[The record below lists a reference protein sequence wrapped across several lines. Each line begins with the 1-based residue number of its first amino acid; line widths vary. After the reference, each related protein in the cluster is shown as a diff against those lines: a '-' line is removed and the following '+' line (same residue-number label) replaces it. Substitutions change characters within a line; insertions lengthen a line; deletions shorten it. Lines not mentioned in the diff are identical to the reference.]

1 MDARPSADDP
11 CLRKRIG
18 RTMADFDE
26 TSRKLTIK
34 LVYYGPA
41 MSGKTTNLM
50 RLHDLLN
57 PQLKG
62 EIMTLE
68 TQNDR
73 TLFFDLLPLGFRTPS
88 GWLAKFKL
96 YTVPRQEAH
105 GTTLNASLSP
115 PPPGCL
121 NKFKHYPVPGKVVH
135 DATRKAVL
143 SRADGVVFVADSQRS
158 QGINNSESFQNL
170 EDNARRVGLDF
181 GTLPIVIQFNKRDLP
196 NVLPEEEI
204 HGRWSAAPWPLV
216 MASALTGA
224 GVRETFVKLLETVYP
239 VLDRSFSLSEEHGI
253 SAKAFIDAVT
263 GESLENPR

>member
-1 MDARPSADDP
+1 
-11 CLRKRIG
+11 
-18 RTMADFDE
+18 MADLDE
-26 TSRKLTIK
+26 AGRKLTIK

-50 RLHDLLN
+50 HLHDLLS
-57 PQLKG
+57 PDMKG

-88 GWLAKFKL
+88 GWLIKFKL
-96 YTVPRQEAH
+96 YTVPGQ
-105 GTTLNASLSP
+105 
-115 PPPGCL
+115 
-121 NKFKHYPVPGKVVH
+121 VVH

-143 SRADGVVFVADSQRS
+143 SRTDGVVFVADSQRS

-181 GTLPIVIQFNKRDLP
+181 DTLPIVVQFNKRDLP
-196 NVLPEEEI
+196 GIIPEAEI
-204 HGRWSAAPWPLV
+204 RERWSAAPWPLV

-224 GVRETFVKLLETVYP
+224 GVRETFVKLLEAVYP
-239 VLDRSFSLSEEHGI
+239 ILDRNFSLYGKHGTD
-253 SAKAFIDAVT
+253 AKAFINAVT
-263 GESLENPR
+263 GDSFGNPR